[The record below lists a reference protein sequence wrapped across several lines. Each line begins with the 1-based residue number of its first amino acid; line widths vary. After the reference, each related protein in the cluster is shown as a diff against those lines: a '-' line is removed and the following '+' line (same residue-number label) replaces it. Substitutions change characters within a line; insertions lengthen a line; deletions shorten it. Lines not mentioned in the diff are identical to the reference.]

1 MAQQK
6 KKKKKSK
13 GHVAIPFLLTLLIGI
28 VGMGGIAMYLFSHL
42 SINQQTTVEWNST
55 VKKPTAS
62 DNMTIL
68 FILHEEEDP
77 KPLTFM
83 VARLLPAEKHVVFIS
98 FPANMLAVVDGR
110 SDTLEG
116 FFNAGGVVSVKQA
129 LENESKIQ
137 IDRYSIL
144 GSEGFQK
151 ICNIFGGVYYRV
163 PTGIKG
169 FEDTLAPQ
177 FLGPHQMEK
186 LITYPF
192 FDQGESQRSATA
204 SDMITEMI
212 NVTDSDR
219 ERLLASMDSNFKQMI
234 NLMETDIT
242 AKDYNDHKSALR
254 YMFTYGK
261 SIGTFRLVTGS
272 PGADDADVYLLSS
285 DFYRSV
291 QEYFTEDP
299 QAAQAASADASDNAD
314 AATAAE
320 AENADTAESA
330 EEASE

>member
-1 MAQQK
+1 MAQK
-6 KKKKKSK
+6 KKKKKSR

-28 VGMGGIAMYLFSHL
+28 VGLGGIAMYVFTHL
-42 SINQQTTVEWNST
+42 SINQETTVEWNST
-55 VKKPTAS
+55 VKKPTAA

-68 FILHEEEDP
+68 FILHEERDP

-83 VARLLPAEKHVVFIS
+83 IARLLPADKHVMFIS

-116 FFNAGGVVSVKQA
+116 FFNGGGVASVKA
-129 LENESKIQ
+129 AIENEAHIKT
-137 IDRYSIL
+137 DRYAIL
-144 GSEGFQK
+144 GSDGFQK

-163 PTGIKG
+163 PNGIKG

-177 FLGPHQMEK
+177 YLGPHQMEK
-186 LITYPF
+186 LVTYPF

-204 SDMITEMI
+204 ADMMTEMI

-219 ERLLASMDSNFKQMI
+219 DRLLASMDNNFKMLV

-242 AKDYNDHKSALR
+242 AQDYNDHKSALR
-254 YMFTYGK
+254 YMYTYGK
-261 SIGTFRLVTGS
+261 NIGMFRLVTGE
-272 PGADDADVYLLSS
+272 PGESDVYLLSG

-291 QEYFTEDP
+291 QEYFAEDAQP
-299 QAAQAASADASDNAD
+299 SPSEGDSEDASAEDSAQASDAVPETETEAG
-314 AATAAE
+314 AE
-320 AENADTAESA
+320 
-330 EEASE
+330 

>member
-1 MAQQK
+1 MAQK
-6 KKKKKSK
+6 KKKKKSR

-28 VGMGGIAMYLFSHL
+28 VGMGSIAMYVFSHL
-42 SINQQTTVEWNST
+42 SINQETTVEWNST
-55 VKKPTAS
+55 VKKPTAE

-68 FILHEEEDP
+68 FILHEENDP

-83 VARLLPAEKHVVFIS
+83 IARLLPADKHVVFIS

-116 FFNAGGVVSVKQA
+116 FFNAGGVVSVKAA
-129 LENESKIQ
+129 LENEAHIKT
-137 IDRYSIL
+137 DRYAIL
-144 GSEGFQK
+144 NSDSFQK

-163 PTGIKG
+163 PTNMKG

-177 FLGPHQMEK
+177 YLGPHQMEK

-219 ERLLASMDSNFKQMI
+219 ERLLASMDSNFKLLV

-242 AKDYNDHKSALR
+242 AQDYNAHKSALR
-254 YMFTYGK
+254 YMYTYGK
-261 SIGTFRLVTGS
+261 AIGTFRLVTGE
-272 PGADDADVYLLSS
+272 PGESDVYLLSS

-291 QEYFTEDP
+291 QEFFAEETP
-299 QAAQAASADASDNAD
+299 
-314 AATAAE
+314 ATAASE
-320 AENADTAESA
+320 GADS
-330 EEASE
+330 